1 MASASCSSD
10 EDYHN
15 YETESEDILE
25 DSLDESDSDYDPENE
40 IGESDSD
47 SSVETLSAS
56 EGEQHDDSAS
66 GPPSPGPAVSRFTLL
81 CDPFADKRPD
91 PLPSLKQEF
100 ANVHPGVIAHHE
112 SEPMS
117 VLQCFKL
124 FFDSDIVA
132 SLCSW
137 TNTRAA
143 YHFRDN
149 PTSDPHRFI
158 GRTWVNVT
166 EDEMYVFLALHVGAR
181 AGGCGIGGE
190 CFVYIGAWLR

>member
-124 FFDSDIVA
+124 FF
-132 SLCSW
+132 
-137 TNTRAA
+137 
-143 YHFRDN
+143 
-149 PTSDPHRFI
+149 
-158 GRTWVNVT
+158 
-166 EDEMYVFLALHVGAR
+166 
-181 AGGCGIGGE
+181 
-190 CFVYIGAWLR
+190 

>member
-1 MASASCSSD
+1 MKVSQCQS
-10 EDYHN
+10 Y
-15 YETESEDILE
+15 
-25 DSLDESDSDYDPENE
+25 
-40 IGESDSD
+40 
-47 SSVETLSAS
+47 SVSN
-56 EGEQHDDSAS
+56 
-66 GPPSPGPAVSRFTLL
+66 F
-81 CDPFADKRPD
+81 
-91 PLPSLKQEF
+91 
-100 ANVHPGVIAHHE
+100 
-112 SEPMS
+112 
-117 VLQCFKL
+117 